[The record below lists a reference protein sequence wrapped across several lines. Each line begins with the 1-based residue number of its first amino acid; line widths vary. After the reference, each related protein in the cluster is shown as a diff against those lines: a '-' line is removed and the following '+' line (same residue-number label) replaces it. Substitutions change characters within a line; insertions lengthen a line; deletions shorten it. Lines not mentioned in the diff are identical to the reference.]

1 MTVWAEAANL
11 RDYRMPLNRSKEK
24 LLLSTDGVTFLM
36 LDGDTEVPCRVSQE
50 LLFDKFGSKGDRGA
64 DETAFQLNRESI
76 ERAASDKY
84 DAGELAPHSDARVII
99 IAADMASSLS
109 KKM

>member
-1 MTVWAEAANL
+1 
-11 RDYRMPLNRSKEK
+11 MPLKRSNEK
-24 LLLSTDGVTFLM
+24 HLISMDGVEFLM
-36 LDGDTEVPCRVSQE
+36 SDGDTEVSCRVSQE
-50 LLFDKFGSKGDRGA
+50 LLRDKFGSTGDRGG
-64 DETAFQLNRESI
+64 DEAAFRLNREAI

-84 DAGELAPHSDARVII
+84 DAGHLAPHGDARVSV